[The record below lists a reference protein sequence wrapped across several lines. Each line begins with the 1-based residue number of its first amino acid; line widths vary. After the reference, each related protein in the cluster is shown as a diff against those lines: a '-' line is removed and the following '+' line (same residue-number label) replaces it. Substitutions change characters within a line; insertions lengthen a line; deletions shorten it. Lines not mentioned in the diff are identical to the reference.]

1 MKAPEKEETHTGQM
15 CWQTHDLRRCK
26 CGQNPL
32 VCVSVCQ
39 MDKTQTLCLK
49 ELGTTR
55 PEEILFSMSYLC
67 LSFGS
72 SIIIHPG
79 TCVAVLG
86 YSSANVPEGN

>member
-1 MKAPEKEETHTGQM
+1 M
-15 CWQTHDLRRCK
+15 HDLGRCK

-32 VCVSVCQ
+32 VCVSMRQ
-39 MDKTQTLCLK
+39 MDKNQGQLCPK

-55 PEEILFSMSYLC
+55 PEEILFAVNYLR

-72 SIIIHPG
+72 SIIIHPSTG
-79 TCVAVLG
+79 AAVLG